1 MVPPA
6 SPGKRVPVTA
16 DLKTEPMAKTHKGFF
31 STLFQS
37 CSPKWASKSAIGRP
51 GAPEAPSHTPSE
63 PMTPAHDLT
72 RVQSAPQPNQT
83 KVSAVPDVPRFKSI
97 KDNLHELGLTTPV
110 VHTQPQVAGSETV
123 LSQLDM
129 AASSRADSFLQHPLS
144 HNTSHTSPKSRHES
158 SRRNASMAS
167 DHAINIELPVLNITS
182 ANIQSAPSPPCPS
195 SSQAGRVDPVE
206 NITIPVSTS
215 HDKTPPPVQGGS
227 NISNREPPVPSSPSA
242 ASRSSTQ
249 SKRSRTPSSGRPR
262 TAPGRSSELSRRTSI
277 ASGHPQRHVPEEPA
291 SLFPV
296 DEGFFG
302 RPKIPPPLKVIPKK
316 GKKHQRTQTLASPPP
331 TMTHEQPLTR
341 TLSTRSHITR
351 QAPAW
356 PANEPVGLFPIP
368 NDLPSAKSVAL
379 TKRPSVLSRSRSSPP
394 PPLPLDC
401 ELDFPPSLS
410 RIQAPNERSLS
421 RIDTQTTVA
430 SQQTQFSP
438 TPESPPARWAW
449 TPPSSWS
456 GPSSAVSSES
466 GDGSHGSKKVT
477 FSSVAR
483 LRRPKSSS
491 RSVASIP
498 QPPYS
503 HPNTSSPN
511 LSPSATTKLG
521 KGRVPPTVQD
531 KSDSTGVI
539 VKMQG
544 HDGDWEEAAFQD
556 VIPCL
561 REMKSS

>member
-1 MVPPA
+1 MVSPP

-16 DLKTEPMAKTHKGFF
+16 DLKTEPMVKTQKGFF

-37 CSPKWASKSAIGRP
+37 CSPKWASKSASGRL
-51 GAPEAPSHTPSE
+51 GAPEVPLHTPSE
-63 PMTPAHDLT
+63 PLTPAHDLS
-72 RVQSAPQPNQT
+72 RVQSAPQPIQN
-83 KVSAVPDVPRFKSI
+83 KFSAVPDVPRFKSI

-129 AASSRADSFLQHPLS
+129 AASPRAESFLQHALS
-144 HNTSHTSPKSRHES
+144 HSTSHASPKSRHES

-182 ANIQSAPSPPCPS
+182 ATIQSDPSPTCSS

-206 NITIPVSTS
+206 KITIPVSPA

-227 NISNREPPVPSSPSA
+227 NISNREPPVPSSPST

-262 TAPGRSSELSRRTSI
+262 TAPGRSSELNRRIST
-277 ASGHPQRHVPEEPA
+277 ASGHPQRRVPEEPA

-316 GKKHQRTQTLASPPP
+316 GKKHQRTQTLASPSS

-341 TLSTRSHITR
+341 ALSTRSHISR

-356 PANEPVGLFPIP
+356 PPNEPVGLFPIP

-394 PPLPLDC
+394 PPLPLDSGL
-401 ELDFPPSLS
+401 EFPPSPL
-410 RIQAPNERSLS
+410 RIEAPNERSLS
-421 RIDTQTTVA
+421 RIDTQTTVT
-430 SQQTQFSP
+430 SQQTQFS
-438 TPESPPARWAW
+438 PESPPARWAW

-466 GDGSHGSKKVT
+466 GDGSQGSKKVT
-477 FSSVAR
+477 FSSMAR

-521 KGRVPPTVQD
+521 KGRVPPIARE
-531 KSDSTGVI
+531 KSDSTGVM

-544 HDGDWEEAAFQD
+544 HDGDWEEAALQD

>member
-1 MVPPA
+1 MVSPP
-6 SPGKRVPVTA
+6 SSGKRVPVTA
-16 DLKTEPMAKTHKGFF
+16 DLKTEPMVKTQKGFF

-37 CSPKWASKSAIGRP
+37 CSPKWASKSATGRL
-51 GAPEAPSHTPSE
+51 GAPEVPSHTPSE
-63 PMTPAHDLT
+63 SLTPAHDLS
-72 RVQSAPQPNQT
+72 RVQSAPQPIQN
-83 KVSAVPDVPRFKSI
+83 KVGVVPDVPRFKSI

-110 VHTQPQVAGSETV
+110 VITQPQVAGSEPV

-129 AASSRADSFLQHPLS
+129 TATPRTESFLQHALS
-144 HNTSHTSPKSRHES
+144 HNTGHASPKSRHES

-182 ANIQSAPSPPCPS
+182 APIQSAPSPS
-195 SSQAGRVDPVE
+195 SSQASRVDPVE
-206 NITIPVSTS
+206 KITIPVSTA

-227 NISNREPPVPSSPSA
+227 NISNREPPVPSSPST
-242 ASRSSTQ
+242 ASRSTTQ
-249 SKRSRTPSSGRPR
+249 SNRSRTTSSGRPR
-262 TAPGRSSELSRRTSI
+262 TAPGRSSELSRRTST
-277 ASGHPQRHVPEEPA
+277 ASAHPQRHVPEEPA
-291 SLFPV
+291 SMFSV

-316 GKKHQRTQTLASPPP
+316 GKKHQRTQTLASPSS

-341 TLSTRSHITR
+341 ALSTRSHITR

-356 PANEPVGLFPIP
+356 LANEPVGLFPIP

-379 TKRPSVLSRSRSSPP
+379 AKRPSVLSRSRSSPP
-394 PPLPLDC
+394 PPLPLDSGL
-401 ELDFPPSLS
+401 EFPPSPL
-410 RIQAPNERSLS
+410 RIEAPNERSLS
-421 RIDTQTTVA
+421 RIDTQTTVT

-438 TPESPPARWAW
+438 TSTTDSPPARWAW

-477 FSSVAR
+477 FSSMAR

-521 KGRVPPTVQD
+521 KGRVPPIAQE
-531 KSDSTGVI
+531 KSDRTGVM

-544 HDGDWEEAAFQD
+544 HDGDWEEAALQD

>member
-1 MVPPA
+1 MVSPA
-6 SPGKRVPVTA
+6 SPGKRVPVATA
-16 DLKTEPMAKTHKGFF
+16 DLKTEPMAKTQKGFF

-37 CSPKWASKSAIGRP
+37 CSPKWASKSASGRL
-51 GAPEAPSHTPSE
+51 GAPEVPSHTPNE
-63 PMTPAHDLT
+63 PLTPAHDLS
-72 RVQSAPQPNQT
+72 RVQSAPQPIQN
-83 KVSAVPDVPRFKSI
+83 KVGAVPDVPRFKSI

-110 VHTQPQVAGSETV
+110 VHTQPQVAGSEAV

-129 AASSRADSFLQHPLS
+129 AGSHRGESFLQHALS
-144 HNTSHTSPKSRHES
+144 HNTSHASPKSRHES

-167 DHAINIELPVLNITS
+167 EHAINIELPVLNITS
-182 ANIQSAPSPPCPS
+182 ANIQSDPLPCPS
-195 SSQAGRVDPVE
+195 SSQAGRVDPVD
-206 NITIPVSTS
+206 NITIPVSTA

-249 SKRSRTPSSGRPR
+249 SRRSRTPSSGRPR
-262 TAPGRSSELSRRTSI
+262 TAPGRSSELSRRNST
-277 ASGHPQRHVPEEPA
+277 ASGRPQRHVPEEPA

-302 RPKIPPPLKVIPKK
+302 RPKIPPPLKIIPKK
-316 GKKHQRTQTLASPPP
+316 GKKHQRNQTLASPPP

-341 TLSTRSHITR
+341 ALSTRSHITR

-356 PANEPVGLFPIP
+356 LANEPVGLFPIP
-368 NDLPSAKSVAL
+368 NDLPTAKSVAL

-394 PPLPLDC
+394 PPLPLDN
-401 ELDFPPSLS
+401 ELEFPPSLS

-421 RIDTQTTVA
+421 RIDTQTTVT

-438 TPESPPARWAW
+438 FSTPESPPARWAW

-477 FSSVAR
+477 FSSMAR

-511 LSPSATTKLG
+511 LSGTGTTKHG
-521 KGRVPPTVQD
+521 KGRAVRD
-531 KSDSTGVI
+531 KGDSTGVM

-544 HDGDWEEAAFQD
+544 HDGDWEEAALQD